1 MMIHEQKAAYVFAEK
16 SVLHGG
22 KNKSPEDNLQGS
34 RFLTLTSQV
43 RSLPSFTADRFHAA
57 ESC

>member
-22 KNKSPEDNLQGS
+22 KNLNWAGKIRS
-34 RFLTLTSQV
+34 R
-43 RSLPSFTADRFHAA
+43 
-57 ESC
+57 

>member
-22 KNKSPEDNLQGS
+22 KKQEP
-34 RFLTLTSQV
+34 
-43 RSLPSFTADRFHAA
+43 
-57 ESC
+57 

>member
-1 MMIHEQKAAYVFAEK
+1 MNKKPPTSLLKNQFFTAV
-16 SVLHGG
+16 

-43 RSLPSFTADRFHAA
+43 IAFFY
-57 ESC
+57 C